1 MSAAEIKAK
10 EFFDTHNIASMPEEV
25 KRQLIILMLKTDP
38 FDGSIEDKRLK
49 PYAEGELEKR
59 CMTAYKEAQEG
70 CGKPIEELLTVA
82 EEEFPWLSK

>member
-1 MSAAEIKAK
+1 MSTAEIKAK
-10 EFFDTHNIASMPEEV
+10 EFFDAHNIASMPEDV
-25 KRQLIILMLKTDP
+25 KRQLIILMQKSDLSDR
-38 FDGSIEDKRLK
+38 SIDDKSLK
-49 PYAEGELEKR
+49 PYTEGELEKR